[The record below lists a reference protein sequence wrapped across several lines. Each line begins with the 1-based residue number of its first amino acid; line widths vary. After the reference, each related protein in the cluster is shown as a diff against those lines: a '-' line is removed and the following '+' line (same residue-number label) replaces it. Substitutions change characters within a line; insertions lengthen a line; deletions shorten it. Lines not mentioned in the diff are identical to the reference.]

1 MKPIQK
7 KIAKKPVPISKK
19 ASLGRSVK
27 RSGVCFSLVTVSA
40 KEREAYRVP
49 TYEYLLP

>member
-1 MKPIQK
+1 MKQAQK
-7 KIAKKPVPISKK
+7 KIGKNTTVSKK
-19 ASLGRSVK
+19 ILSGRSVK

-49 TYEYLLP
+49 SYEYLLP